1 MFRRVHGKLSME
13 VLFALGGL
21 LLGVAV
27 LSYRSGWPSSGSTTS
42 VDSTA
47 TASHRVP
54 SASSTSAAESDDVSV
69 TLGTAIS
76 VSDVESPELESPE
89 GDPLVPPTSPET
101 DAVLALKYFFLS
113 DAEAEARL
121 LFESIP
127 EEHRDLVLRSALYAI
142 WDRSDRDSS
151 KGDWFR
157 GDTNDPFT
165 SRVSAKGAGYDPV
178 TNTDNLDGTPADARG
193 TYRCKIALSRIQFV
207 HELLKQVEPKTRAY
221 WAPYLVMKLRRM
233 ASPDTETLVGELVTA
248 GNLAIATSLKMHS
261 PEGDKPKIWLYV
273 SRIGNWA
280 FPLVLSALGFIF
292 AKISQ
297 STLSAVDRWIG
308 ARLPKTDS
316 LTPESPASTKV

>member
-1 MFRRVHGKLSME
+1 MFRRTYGKLSLE

-21 LLGVAV
+21 LFGFAV
-27 LSYRSGWPSSGSTTS
+27 LSYRSGLPSSTSTTT

-47 TASHRVP
+47 TAARRLP
-54 SASSTSAAESDDVSV
+54 SPSSSLGTDGDDLSV

-76 VSDVESPELESPE
+76 ISDVESPKLESPE

-101 DAVLALKYFFLS
+101 DAVLALKYFLLS
-113 DAEAEARL
+113 DAEEEARS
-121 LFESIP
+121 LFKAIP
-127 EEHRDLVLRSALYAI
+127 AEHRDLVLRSALYAV

-157 GDTNDPFT
+157 GDTHDPYT

-178 TNTDNLDGTPADARG
+178 TNTDDFDGTPAEARG
-193 TYRCKIALSRIQFV
+193 AYRCKIALSRIQFV
-207 HELLKQVEPKTRAY
+207 RELLKQVEPKTQAY

-233 ASPDTETLVGELVTA
+233 ASPDTATLIEELVA
-248 GNLAIATSLKMHS
+248 DGNRAISTSLKLGS
-261 PEGDKPKIWLYV
+261 PEADKPKLWHYV
-273 SRIGNWA
+273 SRFGNSA
-280 FPLVLSALGFIF
+280 LPLVLSALGFVL

-308 ARLPKTDS
+308 ARLNKSDQPDP
-316 LTPESPASTKV
+316 TPTTKG